1 MRSGRGRAACFL
13 AVSLVVVARA
23 VTWAADE
30 KETTAQVKQVA
41 LFKNG
46 IGYFLRAGQWGEE
59 GGAFVIRPLPASS
72 HGSFWLAYDAEVKV
86 RDLRAREA
94 VGAEPTEAAS
104 VADLLRA
111 NPGEKVRL
119 YLRGTGTGAE
129 MRTVEGVILPFP
141 EVKKAPGPDPYASG
155 RGAVSSE
162 RYMPPA
168 LQPELLLLQTDTG
181 TVGVNVSLVQEAD
194 FLGGKVSRSLS
205 RKVDTVELAGTV
217 EGPAR
222 KRNFTLTYLAKG
234 IAWAPSYQIDISQA
248 DSAVISAKAEVVNEV
263 EDLKGVTLQLVTGFP
278 NLQFADVP
286 SPLSLKLSL
295 AEFFQYLLRPPEQ
308 RPDVVQQRE
317 AILSNAPYYFL
328 ESATSPS
335 GGEGRMSLL
344 PQLAAAGEGGA
355 AEDLFL
361 YPIKEVTLAKGEV
374 GYYPLFSASVP
385 YQHIYQWSIPDYVGS
400 SENPRRPGEAESRE
414 VVWHSL
420 RLQNTSGLPWT
431 TAPAMTVAQGQV
443 LGQDTLTYTPV
454 GGSVTVKVTQA
465 VGVGARQQENEVERE
480 RQAVSLY
487 GRAYDRVT
495 IEGRLQVHNYK
506 KEPITLEVT
515 KTFSGELKASTP
527 EAQARQLA
535 QGLKELNPTNTL
547 TWQLTVKPDEA
558 KELTYTYSVLVG
570 R

>member
-1 MRSGRGRAACFL
+1 VAL
-13 AVSLVVVARA
+13 SLVVAA
-23 VTWAADE
+23 SSATWAAE
-30 KETTAQVKQVA
+30 PKEVTTEVKQVA

-181 TVGVNVSLVQEAD
+181 TVAVNVSLVQEAD

-205 RKVDTVELAGTV
+205 KKVDTVELVGTV

-222 KRNFTLTYLAKG
+222 KRDFTLTYLAKG
-234 IAWAPSYQIDISQA
+234 VTWAPSYQIDISQP
-248 DSAVISAKAEVVNEV
+248 DTGRISAKAEVVNEV

-295 AEFFQYLLRPPEQ
+295 AQFFQYLVRPPEL
-308 RPDVVQQRE
+308 RPDTF
-317 AILSNAPYYFL
+317 SNTMTQ
-328 ESATSPS
+328 SAVYTPTPA
-335 GGEGRMSLL
+335 L
-344 PQLAAAGEGGA
+344 PQYVAATVGEV

-361 YPIKEVTLAKGEV
+361 YPVKDVTLAKGEV
-374 GYYPLFSASVP
+374 GYYPLFTAAIP
-385 YQHIYQWSIPDYVGS
+385 YQHVYQWSIPDYVGRT
-400 SENPRRPGEAESRE
+400 EGQGRPTERDKTE

-420 RLQNTSGLPWT
+420 RLQNKSDLPWT

-454 GGSVTVKVTQA
+454 GGSVTVKVTRA
-465 VGVGARQQENEVERE
+465 VGVGAWQEENEVQRE

-495 IEGRLQVHNYK
+495 IEGKLQVHNYK

-515 KTFSGELKASTP
+515 KTFSGELKSSTP

>member
-1 MRSGRGRAACFL
+1 MRSGRGRAAWCVAL
-13 AVSLVVVARA
+13 SLVVAA
-23 VTWAADE
+23 SSATWAAE
-30 KETTAQVKQVA
+30 PKEVTTEVKQVA

-181 TVGVNVSLVQEAD
+181 TVAVNVSLVQEAD

-205 RKVDTVELAGTV
+205 KKVDTVELVGTV

-222 KRNFTLTYLAKG
+222 KRDFTLTYLAKG
-234 IAWAPSYQIDISQA
+234 VTWAPSYQIDISQP
-248 DSAVISAKAEVVNEV
+248 DTGRISAKAEVVNEV

-295 AEFFQYLLRPPEQ
+295 AQFFQYLVRPPEL
-308 RPDVVQQRE
+308 RPDTF
-317 AILSNAPYYFL
+317 SNTMTQ
-328 ESATSPS
+328 SAVYTPTPA
-335 GGEGRMSLL
+335 L
-344 PQLAAAGEGGA
+344 PQYVAATVGEV

-361 YPIKEVTLAKGEV
+361 YPVKDVTLAKGEV
-374 GYYPLFSASVP
+374 GYYPLFTAAIP
-385 YQHIYQWSIPDYVGS
+385 YQHVYQWSIPDYVGRT
-400 SENPRRPGEAESRE
+400 EGQGRPTERDKTE

-420 RLQNTSGLPWT
+420 RLQNKSDLPWT

-454 GGSVTVKVTQA
+454 GGSVTVKVTRA
-465 VGVGARQQENEVERE
+465 VGVGAWQEENEVQRE

-495 IEGRLQVHNYK
+495 IEGKLQVHNYK

-515 KTFSGELKASTP
+515 KTFSGELKSSTP